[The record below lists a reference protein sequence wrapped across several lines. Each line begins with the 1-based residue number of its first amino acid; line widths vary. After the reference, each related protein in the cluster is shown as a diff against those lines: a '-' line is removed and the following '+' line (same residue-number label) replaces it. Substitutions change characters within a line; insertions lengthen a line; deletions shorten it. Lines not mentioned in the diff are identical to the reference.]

1 MFDRKNIKRYYLIL
15 VRKIRNFLLSA
26 KSREFLIFL
35 FFVFVSLCFWFLQT
49 MNDTYQTEFKIPV
62 RLKNVPKEVV
72 MTSELPDEIRV
83 KVEDRGTVL
92 LNYMLGR
99 TFFPLTFNFE
109 DYQDKG
115 SYVRIPQTEILEKA
129 VWQILPSG
137 VSTGIRMCFSQEREM
152 RLQKKFVRICRESRF

>member
-1 MFDRKNIKRYYLIL
+1 MNDYVRSKEHKEILLDTCTKNQE
-15 VRKIRNFLLSA
+15 LSA
-26 KSREFLIFL
+26 QCQEQRVSDFSV
-35 FFVFVSLCFWFLQT
+35 FVFVSLCFWFLQT

-115 SYVRIPQTEILEKA
+115 SYVRIPQTEILKKS
-129 VWQILPSG
+129 VPS
-137 VSTGIRMCFSQEREM
+137 
-152 RLQKKFVRICRESRF
+152 